1 MYKTLLLTACLALPF
16 AAHAAE
22 GKKPTPQQE
31 RMAVCSKEASAKKL
45 KRDERNRFMSTCL
58 STKTVATAEQ
68 PAK

>member
-1 MYKTLLLTACLALPF
+1 MYKTLLLTAVLALPL

-31 RMAVCSKEASAKKL
+31 KMAACSKEASARQL

-58 STKTVATAEQ
+58 STKTASAAQ

>member
-1 MYKTLLLTACLALPF
+1 MSKSLLLTALLALPLVTY
-16 AAHAAE
+16 AAD

-31 RMAVCSKEASAKKL
+31 KMATCSKEASARQL

-58 STKTVATAEQ
+58 STKTAPAAP